1 MSNNTAVRA
10 IRIETTVTDNRSTKN
25 PLFDRLFVAIQ
36 TILPHHLI
44 SRASHYLAES
54 RIPWL
59 KNAFIQ
65 WFIRQYD
72 VDMSEAL
79 EEDPKAYAHFN
90 DLFTRL
96 LKYDARPMPANSH
109 AVISPADGAIS
120 QLGDIYY
127 GRLYQAKNHD
137 FSLTELIGGD
147 SALATEL
154 SEGRFVTIYLSPK
167 DYHRVHMPAG
177 GTLRRMI
184 HVPGRLFSV
193 NQATTENLPLL
204 FARNERVVCIFD
216 TEKGPMA
223 VILVGAMIVA
233 SIETV
238 WSGVV
243 TPPRHIM
250 KTFDYTEAGRQAI
263 HLNRGDEMGRFK
275 LGSTAIVLFGKDQM
289 NWRDDLNAGDSVRM
303 GQTIGHFR

>member
-1 MSNNTAVRA
+1 M
-10 IRIETTVTDNRSTKN
+10 TDNRSTKN
-25 PLFDRLFVAIQ
+25 PLSDRLFVAIQ

-54 RIPWL
+54 QMPWL
-59 KNAFIQ
+59 KNVFIQ

-79 EEDPKAYAHFN
+79 EENPKAYAHFN
-90 DLFTRL
+90 DFFTRP
-96 LKYDARPMPANSH
+96 LKHDARPMPANSH

-120 QLGDIYY
+120 QLGDIDYD
-127 GRLYQAKNHD
+127 RLYQAKNHD
-137 FSLTELIGGD
+137 FSLTELIGD
-147 SALATEL
+147 NALATEF
-154 SEGRFVTIYLSPK
+154 SKGKFATVYLSPK
-167 DYHRVHMPAG
+167 DYHRVHMPAS
-177 GTLRRMI
+177 GTLRQMI
-184 HVPGRLFSV
+184 HIPGRLFSV

-204 FARNERVVCIFD
+204 FAINERVICIFD

-223 VILVGAMIVA
+223 IILVGAMIVA

-243 TPPRHIM
+243 TPPLRIL
-250 KTFDYTEAGRQAI
+250 KAFDYTEAGRQTI

-303 GQTIGHFR
+303 GQAIGHSR